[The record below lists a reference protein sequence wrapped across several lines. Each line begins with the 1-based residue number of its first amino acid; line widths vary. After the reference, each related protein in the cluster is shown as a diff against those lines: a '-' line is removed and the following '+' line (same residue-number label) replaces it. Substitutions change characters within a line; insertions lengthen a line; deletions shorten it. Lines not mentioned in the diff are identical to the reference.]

1 MQHCSALLTNMGVR
15 GKEPC
20 WNCGPPAEM
29 KSTRMDLFFV
39 RCGTLSGEIGC
50 TLLSI
55 KLPRLDKALSMGLM

>member
-29 KSTRMDLFFV
+29 KSTRMEPFFV
-39 RCGTLSGEIGC
+39 RYGTTSGEIGF
-50 TLLSI
+50 TLLTIRLS
-55 KLPRLDKALSMGLM
+55 RLDKGL